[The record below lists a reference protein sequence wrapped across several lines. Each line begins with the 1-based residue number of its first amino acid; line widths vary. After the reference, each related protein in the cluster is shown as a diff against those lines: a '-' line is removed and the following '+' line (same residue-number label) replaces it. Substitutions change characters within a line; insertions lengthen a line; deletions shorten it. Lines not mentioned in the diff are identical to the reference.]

1 MLPAES
7 NNLPSLPLIVSVSVR
22 SNALKVIIFV
32 SLVYY
37 YIQFILMYYK
47 MNPRFI
53 KDVAKSRETGF
64 ISLQCYAY
72 EDYHVYGYPLY
83 GYLLQG
89 SGYYVYERV

>member
-1 MLPAES
+1 MLLAES

-53 KDVAKSRETGF
+53 KDVANIEGNRVH
-64 ISLQCYAY
+64 ISAVLC
-72 EDYHVYGYPLY
+72 L
-83 GYLLQG
+83 
-89 SGYYVYERV
+89 

>member
-37 YIQFILMYYK
+37 YIQCFKILY
-47 MNPRFI
+47 
-53 KDVAKSRETGF
+53 
-64 ISLQCYAY
+64 
-72 EDYHVYGYPLY
+72 
-83 GYLLQG
+83 
-89 SGYYVYERV
+89 